1 MQEVRCKKCH
11 KLLGRTDGELEKDV
25 TLNSASCS
33 PDRII
38 YMTKCPRCKEETAIV
53 FKKNERQKG
62 ERQKWRNRKIVQVA
76 E

>member
-53 FKKNERQKG
+53 FKKMNTNKKESVEDER
-62 ERQKWRNRKIVQVA
+62 
-76 E
+76 